1 MANSS
6 NNSAEKN
13 HPEQLL
19 VICLANT
26 GYRRAGLAF
35 AKGENNLPL
44 AELSREQIAAIKAD
58 KRLKVPEPN
67 MVSAP
72 RSLDSPGVATPL
84 ILADTPL
91 ILATAPTITVE
102 TPPKTLPQTLQ
113 QANEAMSFSEAISLL
128 DKDNPDHF
136 TQGGKPQCTA
146 LEGLISKPFSASER
160 DAAWVEYLS
169 HSSASH
175 SAAALDDQ
183 AEV

>member
-6 NNSAEKN
+6 NNSTEKN

-58 KRLKVPEPN
+58 KRLKVSEPN
-67 MVSAP
+67 MVPAS
-72 RSLDSPGVATPL
+72 RSLDSPGIATPL
-84 ILADTPL
+84 ISAAAPLTLAAAPA
-91 ILATAPTITVE
+91 ITAE
-102 TPPKTLPQTLQ
+102 TPPQTQLQ
-113 QANEAMSFSEAISLL
+113 TNEAMSFSEAISLL
-128 DKDNPDHF
+128 DKDDPEHF

-146 LEGLISKPFSASER
+146 LEGLMAKPFSASDR
-160 DAAWVEYLS
+160 DAAWNEYLS

-175 SAAALDDQ
+175 STAAIVDDQ

>member
-6 NNSAEKN
+6 NNSTEKN

-67 MVSAP
+67 MVSAS
-72 RSLDSPGVATPL
+72 RSLDSSDGATPL
-84 ILADTPL
+84 ISA
-91 ILATAPTITVE
+91 AAP
-102 TPPKTLPQTLQ
+102 PQTQLQ
-113 QANEAMSFSEAISLL
+113 TKEAISDNEAMSFSEAISLL

-146 LEGLISKPFSASER
+146 LEGLMAKPFSASER
-160 DAAWVEYLS
+160 DAAWDEYLS
-169 HSSASH
+169 HSTATH
-175 SAAALDDQ
+175 RETALVDEQ

>member
-6 NNSAEKN
+6 NNSTEKN

-35 AKGENNLPL
+35 VKGENNLSL
-44 AELSREQIAAIKAD
+44 AELSHEQIAAIKAD

-72 RSLDSPGVATPL
+72 RSLDSSDGATPL
-84 ILADTPL
+84 ILA
-91 ILATAPTITVE
+91 AAP
-102 TPPKTLPQTLQ
+102 PQTQLQ
-113 QANEAMSFSEAISLL
+113 TKEAISDNEAMSFSEAISLL

-146 LEGLISKPFSASER
+146 LEGLMAKPFSASER
-160 DAAWVEYLS
+160 DAAWDEYLS
-169 HSSASH
+169 HSSA
-175 SAAALDDQ
+175 AIVDDQ

>member
-6 NNSAEKN
+6 NNSTEKN

-58 KRLKVPEPN
+58 KRLKVPEPYL
-67 MVSAP
+67 VSAP
-72 RSLDSPGVATPL
+72 RSLDSPGIATPL
-84 ILADTPL
+84 ILAATP
-91 ILATAPTITVE
+91 AVTAE
-102 TPPKTLPQTLQ
+102 TPPKTLPQTQLQ
-113 QANEAMSFSEAISLL
+113 TNEAMSFSEAISLL

-146 LEGLISKPFSASER
+146 LEGLMAKPFSASDR
-160 DAAWVEYLS
+160 DAAWDEHLS
-169 HSSASH
+169 HSTTAIV
-175 SAAALDDQ
+175 DDQ

>member
-6 NNSAEKN
+6 NNSTEKN

-26 GYRRAGLAF
+26 GYRRAGLVF

-58 KRLKVPEPN
+58 KRLKVSEPDL
-67 MVSAP
+67 VPAS

-84 ILADTPL
+84 ISA
-91 ILATAPTITVE
+91 E
-102 TPPKTLPQTLQ
+102 TPPNTLSQTQLQ
-113 QANEAMSFSEAISLL
+113 TNEAMSFSAAISLL
-128 DKDNPDHF
+128 DKDNPEHF

-146 LEGLISKPFSASER
+146 IEGLMAKPFSASER
-160 DAAWVEYLS
+160 DAAWHEYLS
-169 HSSASH
+169 HSP
-175 SAAALDDQ
+175 AALVDDQ

>member
-6 NNSAEKN
+6 NNSTEKN

-72 RSLDSPGVATPL
+72 RILDSPGIATPL
-84 ILADTPL
+84 ILAAAPA
-91 ILATAPTITVE
+91 ITAE
-102 TPPKTLPQTLQ
+102 TPPKTLPQTQLQTLQ

-146 LEGLISKPFSASER
+146 LEGLMAKPFSASDR
-160 DAAWVEYLS
+160 DAAWDEYLS
-169 HSSASH
+169 HST
-175 SAAALDDQ
+175 AAIVDDQ